1 MEKQFF
7 VSYISNSGVIV
18 LNQEMFAKDSNQ
30 AINDIKN
37 DTGVYCILS
46 CISANIVTE

>member
-1 MEKQFF
+1 MDKQFL
-7 VSYISNSGVIV
+7 VSYISKGGVIV
-18 LNQEMFAKDSNQ
+18 LNQEMIAKDSNQ

-46 CISANIVTE
+46 CISVNIVTK

>member
-1 MEKQFF
+1 MEKQFL
-7 VSYISNSGVIV
+7 VSYISNGGVIV
-18 LNQEMFAKDSNQ
+18 LNQEIFAKDSNQ

-46 CISANIVTE
+46 CISVNIVTE